1 MNLRLK
7 KWLKIITI
15 FEKKIDDLPV
25 GFNYGYLTGINGI
38 VLEVTGLKLPIGSL
52 CFVENFFDEDKNEIE
67 CEVIGFKEK
76 KLLLMPIEEKIGI
89 QPNARVFSKLTNN
102 KMLNFTTVLPVGLE
116 LLGRV
121 LDSLGRPLD
130 GSNKLKVK
138 DFLSLTFD
146 KINPLDRFPIVDVL
160 DTGVRSIN
168 SLLTI
173 GRGQRIGLF
182 SSSGLG
188 KSVLLGMIARYT
200 KVDIIVIALIG
211 ERSREVKD
219 FINNILGSE
228 GLSRSIVIAV
238 PADCSPLLQIKGAIY
253 ATRIAEYFR
262 HNKYHV
268 LLIMDSLTRYAMAHR
283 EISLS
288 MGELPATRGYPPS
301 VFSKLSTLVE
311 RAGNGKHRFGSITA
325 FYTVLT
331 EINADN
337 DPIAESA
344 RSFLDGHIVLS
355 KVYADSGHYPA
366 IDIESSISRLMPNL
380 VDSNYYL
387 QVCYFKRL
395 VSVYQRNQEL
405 INVGAYVSG
414 NNLVLDQA
422 VKIWSKLEIFL
433 KQDIKESH
441 DYINSCQ
448 SLKELLSNIDF

>member
-1 MNLRLK
+1 MNVRLS
-7 KWLKIITI
+7 KWLKNITI
-15 FEKKIDDLPV
+15 FEDQIDGLPI

-38 VLEVTGLKLPIGSL
+38 VLEVTGLNLPIGSI
-52 CFVENFFDEDKNEIE
+52 CFIESIHGENITEIE

-76 KLLLMPIEEKIGI
+76 KLLLIPIEEAVGI
-89 QPNARVFSKLTNN
+89 QPNSRVFLKLMNN
-102 KMLNFTTVLPVGLE
+102 KIASKMIFLPVGLE

-121 LDSLGRPLD
+121 LDGLGRPLD
-130 GSNKLKVK
+130 ELSRLNVK
-138 DFLSLTFD
+138 DFLSLEFD
-146 KINPLDRFPIVDVL
+146 KINPLQRFPITDVL

-168 SLLTI
+168 ALLTI
-173 GRGQRIGLF
+173 GRGQRMGLF

-200 KVDIIVIALIG
+200 QVDIIIIAMIG

-219 FINNILGSE
+219 FINNILGVE

-238 PADCSPLLQIKGAIY
+238 PADHSPLLQIKGAVY

-262 HNKYHV
+262 NNKYHV

-283 EISLS
+283 EIALS
-288 MGELPATRGYPPS
+288 MGELPATKGYPPS

-311 RAGNGKHRFGSITA
+311 RAGNGKYGLGSITA

-337 DPIAESA
+337 DPVAESV
-344 RSFLDGHIVLS
+344 RSFLDGHIILS
-355 KVYADSGHYPA
+355 RFYAESGHYPA

-380 VDSNYYL
+380 VDSRYYL
-387 QVCYFKRL
+387 QVCHFKKL

-405 INVGAYVSG
+405 ISVGAYVSG
-414 NNLVLDQA
+414 SNLILDQA
-422 VKIWSKLEIFL
+422 IKIWSELEKFL

-441 DYINSCQ
+441 DYINSCET
-448 SLKELLSNIDF
+448 LKEIFQ